1 MSLLIVSPS
10 LSQKPI
16 ALHGHERAITKIKYN
31 QEGDLIFSAAKDSA
45 PNVWY
50 SINGERL
57 GTYDGHVGA
66 VWSIDC
72 SWDSTRVVTGA
83 ADYSCRIWDCETG
96 KELTKLQASNIV
108 RTVLY
113 SYSGNE
119 ILYTTDHVMN
129 MPYEIIVIDVRSPKG
144 TPIFRYTPGNRTE
157 QEIISKVKE
166 HPKATSTLWGLLDQT
181 IITGHENGMINRW
194 DIRNQQKTQS
204 IHPHTHQINDLQYS
218 ADHTMFI
225 TASKDFS
232 AKLLDSLSF
241 DILKTYKTGRPVN
254 SAAISPKRDHVVL
267 GGGQEAMSV
276 TTTDA
281 RQGQFQ
287 ARFFHMVFEEE
298 FAGVKG
304 HFGPINSLAFHPDG
318 KSFATGGEDGFVRL
332 QSFDQDYYDFQFEY

>member
-1 MSLLIVSPS
+1 MD
-10 LSQKPI
+10 
-16 ALHGHERAITKIKYN
+16 
-31 QEGDLIFSAAKDSA
+31 GDLIFSAAKDQS

-57 GTYDGHVGA
+57 GTFDGHQGA

-83 ADYSCRIWDCETG
+83 ADNTCRIWDCETG
-96 KELTKLQASNIV
+96 KEMFKLEARTIV

-119 ILYTTDHVMN
+119 IVYTTDQVMN
-129 MPYEIIVIDVRSPKG
+129 QPYEICVIDVRSPKSG
-144 TPIFRYTPGNRTE
+144 PIFRYSPENRTP
-157 QEIISKVKE
+157 QDIVSKVKD
-166 HPKATSTLWGLLDQT
+166 KATSSLWGSLDQS
-181 IITGHENGMINRW
+181 IITGHENGTITRW
-194 DIRNQQKTQS
+194 DLKTQS
-204 IHPHTHQINDLQYS
+204 KSQSVQPHAYQINDLQYS
-218 ADHTMFI
+218 ADQTMFI
-225 TASKDFS
+225 TASKDCT
-232 AKLLDSLSF
+232 AKLMDSASLDV
-241 DILKTYKTGRPVN
+241 LKTYKTGRPVN

-276 TTTDA
+276 TTTDI

-318 KSFATGGEDGFVRL
+318 KSFATGGEDGFVRI
-332 QSFDQDYYDFQFEY
+332 QSFDQDYYEFHFEY